1 MPTATYIALAN
12 ITLTGNEADIEF
24 TSIPATYRDLVLVY
38 TGTNSNSAAGM
49 EVYLNN
55 DTGNRS
61 WVFMIGDSG
70 GASSG
75 TSTVLNIFGTT
86 DLTSCVMHIMDY
98 SATDKHKTLLWRDNV
113 TGAAV
118 RASAGRWASTA
129 AVTSV
134 KIARTAGQTIQ
145 TGSTFALY
153 GIVS

>member
-1 MPTATYIALAN
+1 MPTSTYIALQN
-12 ITLTGNEADIEF
+12 ITLSSNQTEVTF
-24 TSIPATYRDLVLVY
+24 SSIPATYRDLVLVY
-38 TGTNSNSAAGM
+38 NGTNSNSSAGM
-49 EVYLNN
+49 EIYLNN

-61 WVFMIGDSG
+61 WVWMIADSG

-75 TSTVLNIFGTT
+75 NSTVFNFFGTT
-86 DLTSCVMHIMDY
+86 SLAASIMHIMDY
-98 SATDKHKTLLWRDNV
+98 SATDKPKTLLWRDNV
-113 TGAAV
+113 DGAV
-118 RASAGRWASTA
+118 RANAGRWSSTA

>member
-1 MPTATYIALAN
+1 MPTATYIALQN
-12 ITLTGNEADIEF
+12 ITLSSNQTEVTF
-24 TSIPATYRDLVLVY
+24 SSIPATYRDLVLIY
-38 TGTNSNSAAGM
+38 NGTNSNSAAGM
-49 EVYLNN
+49 EIYLNN

-61 WVFMIGDSG
+61 WAWMIADTG
-70 GASSG
+70 GYSSG
-75 TSTVLNIFGTT
+75 TSSVFNFFGTT
-86 DLTSCVMHIMDY
+86 DRTASILNIMDY

-113 TGAAV
+113 DGAV
-118 RASAGRWASTA
+118 RANAGRWASTA

>member
-1 MPTATYIALAN
+1 MPTATYIALGN
-12 ITLTGNEADIEF
+12 ITLTGNEVDIEF
-24 TSIPATYRDLVLVY
+24 ASIPATYRDLVLVY
-38 TGTNSNSAAGM
+38 QGTNSNASAGM
-49 EVYLNN
+49 EIYLNN

-61 WVFMIGDSG
+61 WVWMINDGTV
-70 GASSG
+70 SSG
-75 TSTVLNIFGTT
+75 TSTVFNFFGTT
-86 DLTSCVMHIMDY
+86 DLAASILHIMDY

-113 TGAAV
+113 IGAAV

-145 TGSTFALY
+145 TGSTFSLF

>member
-49 EVYLNN
+49 EIYLNN
-55 DTGNRS
+55 DTSNRS
-61 WVFMIGDSG
+61 WVYMISD
-70 GASSG
+70 G
-75 TSTVLNIFGTT
+75 TVSAGSSTVLNIFGTT
-86 DLTSCVMHIMDY
+86 DLTSCIMHIMDY

-113 TGAAV
+113 TGSAV
-118 RASAGRWASTA
+118 RANVGRWASTA

-153 GIVS
+153 GIAS